1 MLFAKKMPE
10 EKMEKMI
17 KRNDWGELS
26 QYVFDTKENKLALAK
41 ALAKSDSQQSID
53 LLLRLADDKDED
65 VVFATCE
72 TLRQVGDD
80 HDTADLLTILQKLPQ
95 SETKLRDEIS
105 RTVAELHK
113 RM

>member
-1 MLFAKKMPE
+1 MLFAKKTPE

-26 QYVFDTKENKLALAK
+26 QYVFDTK

>member
-1 MLFAKKMPE
+1 MLFAKKTPE
-10 EKMEKMI
+10 EMMEKMI

-53 LLLRLADDKDED
+53 LLLRLADDKDFV

-72 TLRQVGDD
+72 KLRKVGD
-80 HDTADLLTILQKLPQ
+80 AAELLTILLKLPQ

>member
-1 MLFAKKMPE
+1 MLFAKKTPE

-26 QYVFDTKENKLALAK
+26 QYVLDTKENKL